1 MNNKKFISYVSDHHV
16 FISQDNFYT
25 LEITQTTLD
34 DSGIYSV
41 TAKNSLGAVSCK
53 CHLVVDKGIR
63 AYIAPEFI
71 ATMDSQVSVCE
82 GSELR
87 LFAQVEAYPSV
98 GITWYDMLLIHLLK
112 ENTVYI
118 SFKIA

>member
-1 MNNKKFISYVSDHHV
+1 MKSILIVSDHHV

-25 LEITQTTLD
+25 LEITQTSLH
-34 DSGIYSV
+34 DSGFYSV
-41 TAKNSLGAVSCK
+41 TARNDLGAVSCN

-71 ATMDSQVSVCE
+71 AAMDSQVSVCE
-82 GSELR
+82 GTELR

-98 GITWYDMLLIHLLK
+98 GISWYDILLLSVFEIK
-112 ENTVYI
+112 YYSYVY
-118 SFKIA
+118 